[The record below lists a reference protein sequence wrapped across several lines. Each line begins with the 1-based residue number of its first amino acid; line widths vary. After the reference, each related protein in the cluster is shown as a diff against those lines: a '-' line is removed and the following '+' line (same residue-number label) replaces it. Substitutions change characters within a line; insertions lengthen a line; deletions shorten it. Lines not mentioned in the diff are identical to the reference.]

1 MVLTILVKKQLISI
15 DNDTYVFMGSV
26 FLKIEFRILNDLFS
40 RGFRASLFCSF
51 SYTWYSVKLSWKIE
65 RSIGRDD
72 DNFLSALF
80 TFCNCVVENRSYRGL
95 LNYMRVGFVLHV
107 DSSK

>member
-1 MVLTILVKKQLISI
+1 MIS
-15 DNDTYVFMGSV
+15 
-26 FLKIEFRILNDLFS
+26 
-40 RGFRASLFCSF
+40 SLEALGLP
-51 SYTWYSVKLSWKIE
+51 YSVPSLIPGIVSNCPGKSM